1 MLAHSLLHLN
11 VHTNDVVLIVAEKSL
26 ILTKMNADSFRSE
39 MESKSNWMSGG
50 VGITNEVLAFA
61 RDIGMHPEILR
72 LMKKKTWMVST
83 FFFFFFNSNQQ
94 PNSQYLNFLRKQTRF
109 FFL

>member
-61 RDIGMHPEILR
+61 RDIGMHPE
-72 LMKKKTWMVST
+72 TWLDFPIDEEEDLDSNCV
-83 FFFFFFNSNQQ
+83 FFFFF
-94 PNSQYLNFLRKQTRF
+94 LD
-109 FFL
+109 

>member
-11 VHTNDVVLIVAEKSL
+11 VHTNDIVLIVADRSL
-26 ILTKMNADSFRSE
+26 ILTKMNADSFGSE
-39 MESKSNWMSGG
+39 MESESDWRSGG

-72 LMKKKTWMVST
+72 LMKKKTWLVSA
-83 FFFFFFNSNQQ
+83 FFFFFLFKSAT
-94 PNSQYLNFLRKQTRF
+94 K
-109 FFL
+109 

>member
-61 RDIGMHPEILR
+61 RDIGMHPKILR
-72 LMKKKTWMVST
+72 LMKKKDLDGIYV
-83 FFFFFFNSNQQ
+83 
-94 PNSQYLNFLRKQTRF
+94 
-109 FFL
+109 FFLFF

>member
-11 VHTNDVVLIVAEKSL
+11 VHTNDIVLIVAERSL
-26 ILTKMNADSFRSE
+26 ILTNMNADSFGSE
-39 MESKSNWMSGG
+39 MESESDWRSGG

-72 LMKKKTWMVST
+72 LMKKKTWMVSAFFS
-83 FFFFFFNSNQQ
+83 FFFIQISNQIV
-94 PNSQYLNFLRKQTRF
+94 NT
-109 FFL
+109 